1 MYVCL
6 TFEVLYSCSSYLK
19 NFGMGFKTRL
29 KLDHSTIGSLQGV
42 VGALGSWSWVLVILI
57 IGRWPRLWDL
67 RPKEGHSRGWIT

>member
-19 NFGMGFKTRL
+19 NLGMGFKTRL

-57 IGRWPRLWDL
+57 IGRWLRLWDL